1 MHTLQPS
8 LYILLNYI
16 QRTQASRHKRFPS
29 FPPQPEHWHEKM
41 LSPLA
46 ARLLLLATLCVG
58 VQSNG
63 EYETGSEVVLYA
75 NKVRPLR
82 AGQVAQAV
90 CGALPHLQRVG
101 AGGPVRQ
108 PQRGVRLLQPALLCA
123 H

>member
-1 MHTLQPS
+1 
-8 LYILLNYI
+8 
-16 QRTQASRHKRFPS
+16 
-29 FPPQPEHWHEKM
+29 M

-82 AGQVAQAV
+82 AGQVAQVV
-90 CGALPHLQRVG
+90 CGVLPHLQRVG